1 MCFGAEPERQGTALA
16 RRGGEAARKKVA
28 RRRVRRAF
36 GTAQRR
42 RLRRG
47 NARLRSCTAEKLRRE
62 ASVKVLAFP
71 DATRGRSAAP
81 HRQKKACRTF
91 SDATRG
97 RSLFAGRFRSFLGNG
112 KDCPPPPRL
121 QAGPAFVP
129 AFCLNEKPRPGR
141 GGKHA
146 GRTQAISYPRG
157 QEPAR
162 YPVLNEIRLLPSAHC
177 GAHTWARYTGG
188 RLSAAIHVRHAQPLL
203 YSL

>member
-1 MCFGAEPERQGTALA
+1 MCFGAEPEHQGAASARHGRRRRGREAQAESASRFHDRPVKKAPAEERAPSARHGNETPAERVAFWGCPGRKRSATPPEKRLPERFRTWRGEESFLREVPQFFWGTA
-16 RRGGEAARKKVA
+16 K
-28 RRRVRRAF
+28 
-36 GTAQRR
+36 T
-42 RLRRG
+42 
-47 NARLRSCTAEKLRRE
+47 
-62 ASVKVLAFP
+62 VL
-71 DATRGRSAAP
+71 
-81 HRQKKACRTF
+81 
-91 SDATRG
+91 
-97 RSLFAGRFRSFLGNG
+97 
-112 KDCPPPPRL
+112 PRL

-162 YPVLNEIRLLPSAHC
+162 YPVLNEIRLHPFAHC
-177 GAHTWARYTGG
+177 GAHTWERYTGG